1 MLQEADYGLTD
12 TAFQNN
18 SNNRFAGDNNLLVR
32 FVMHPRMNQARSE
45 EEGRPIFEEV
55 PFVQIM
61 IPGNK
66 ESQIF
71 RPATK
76 IDKSRFAEHYRK
88 FEARVQD
95 EAIEGTLLAEWPG
108 ITRSQVE
115 ELKFFNIKTV
125 EQLASMADSNGVAVM
140 GINGLKQRAQEF
152 LLKANDNRMETELQA
167 AREELAALR
176 ARLDAKDAAEA
187 APAPNGDAE
196 EAPAA
201 PKRRRRQTKTDEL
214 EA

>member
-32 FVMHPRMNQARSE
+32 FLMHPRMNQARSE

-55 PFVQIM
+55 PFIQIM

-76 IDKSRFAEHYRK
+76 IDKNRFAEHYRK
-88 FEARVQD
+88 FEARIQD
-95 EAIEGTLLAEWPG
+95 DAVEGTLLAEWPG

-125 EQLASMADSNGVAVM
+125 EQLASMSDGSGVAVM

-152 LLKANDNRMETELQA
+152 LLKANDNRVENELKA

-176 ARLDAKDAAEA
+176 ARLDAKDAAEVP
-187 APAPNGDAE
+187 APAKKADDA
-196 EAPAA
+196 PA